1 MPEDIQGARTRY
13 VRPTIDSRDRW
24 PAVRRHCRSF
34 HVSFD
39 GILHR
44 KVIGAFHRRLARQ
57 LAHNDIE
64 SRLVRSRSFFVISG
78 FVISLPF
85 AGHLLE
91 GRPPVAL
98 GNYYLRR
105 LTRLEPPFIICV
117 TIFFVLFVLAKGQ
130 TFSEALPHYLATAT
144 YTHNIAY
151 GRVSTLSPVTW
162 SLEVEIQFY
171 IMAPLIALVFS
182 IHRTLVRRAL
192 IVSLIAA
199 ASALQP
205 ALEEIPFINVFDF
218 MQFFL
223 VGFLLS
229 DVYVASWRRTPAT
242 SLAMDL
248 AGLIAAMVLY
258 VATGN
263 HGNVDHSPLWIVCS
277 CLGLFVRCCAAFRGT
292 LTSRILGNPWIVVIG
307 GMCYTIYLYHYQI
320 FSLTGHAAMRVQIA
334 HHPLLSFGTAFIFMV
349 PVMLVVSSVLFVLFE
364 KPFMRKDWPRRLAA
378 WAWNRRDRRRGA
390 I

>member
-1 MPEDIQGARTRY
+1 M
-13 VRPTIDSRDRW
+13 
-24 PAVRRHCRSF
+24 
-34 HVSFD
+34 
-39 GILHR
+39 
-44 KVIGAFHRRLARQ
+44 
-57 LAHNDIE
+57 
-64 SRLVRSRSFFVISG
+64 
-78 FVISLPF
+78 
-85 AGHLLE
+85 
-91 GRPPVAL
+91 
-98 GNYYLRR
+98 
-105 LTRLEPPFIICV
+105 EPPFIICV

-182 IHRTLVRRAL
+182 
-192 IVSLIAA
+192 
-199 ASALQP
+199 
-205 ALEEIPFINVFDF
+205 
-218 MQFFL
+218 
-223 VGFLLS
+223 
-229 DVYVASWRRTPAT
+229 PAT

-258 VATGN
+258 VATGD

-277 CLGLFVRCCAAFRGT
+277 CLGLFVLCCAAFRGT
-292 LTSRILGNPWIVVIG
+292 LISRILGNPWIVVIG

>member
-182 IHRTLVRRAL
+182 
-192 IVSLIAA
+192 
-199 ASALQP
+199 
-205 ALEEIPFINVFDF
+205 
-218 MQFFL
+218 
-223 VGFLLS
+223 
-229 DVYVASWRRTPAT
+229 PAT